1 MSHKFKTL
9 LITSA
14 VLFVFYIIGR
24 QTVGI
29 LPQIASFGFKKLWFL
44 SAVYFIL
51 MVLMQLAL
59 AEGWIALL
67 RFNGAQL
74 TRKQSYPTFFLP
86 NLGKY
91 IPGKVVFVLGRIELV
106 HRYGGT
112 RRIGVSSFA
121 IENTLLI
128 ISAAFLSLPIIQ
140 IFYAV
145 PVEYMSGAVVL
156 ALVCWVTIVFIIP
169 RISGLVLRAVPQHL
183 KSDEYAPNL
192 TWTNSFSLAIYY
204 LLVWVLY
211 GVAGYFLTTS
221 LFEVKSAHI
230 VMISS
235 AFIASW
241 LAGYLSFIT
250 PGGLGVRE
258 GMLVILLSGILDP
271 GAAGFLALI
280 SRFLWMLAEIGCS
293 ALVLITPGI
302 RKE

>member
-1 MSHKFKTL
+1 MNQKIKTL

-24 QTVGI
+24 QTAGI
-29 LPQIASFGFKKLWFL
+29 LPQIASYGFEKLWFL
-44 SAVYFIL
+44 SSAYLVLMIL
-51 MVLMQLAL
+51 MQYAL
-59 AEGWIALL
+59 AEGWVALL

-112 RRIGVSSFA
+112 RSIGVSSFA

-128 ISAAFLSLPIIQ
+128 FSAAFLSLPIIH
-140 IFYAV
+140 IFLII

-156 ALVCWVTIVFIIP
+156 ILVCWIIFIFIIP
-169 RISGLVLRAVPQHL
+169 RISGLVLRAVPKHL
-183 KSDEYAPNL
+183 KNDEYKPNL
-192 TWTNSFSLAIYY
+192 TWTNSFGLAIYY
-204 LLVWVLY
+204 LLVWILY
-211 GVAGYFLTTS
+211 GAAGYFLASS
-221 LFEVKSAHI
+221 LFEVNSVHI

-258 GMLVILLSGILDP
+258 ATLVILLTGILDP
-271 GAAGFLALI
+271 GEAGFLALI

-293 ALVLITPGI
+293 ALFLITPSNK
-302 RKE
+302 KE